1 MYQSVPKSRIEILFT
16 SHVFSACVLSFDE
29 YIEESMLSFSVPFKT
44 NLSFLQSLADFGMSR
59 MTAFSGVFSIG
70 FPMIL

>member
-1 MYQSVPKSRIEILFT
+1 
-16 SHVFSACVLSFDE
+16 
-29 YIEESMLSFSVPFKT
+29 MLSFSVPFKT